1 MLINLYPPPT
11 LDVLSKALQD
21 DTRQSLIQIATAL
34 VLLGAAWLVVR
45 LWRGKEAPA
54 NSVWFGD
61 QLIDGVLFPVMALAL
76 SIFTQYGLL
85 RLGVWNP
92 PVPVFL
98 VFVQMLMYLVLI
110 RLSVRVLETAFPNR
124 GWVKTVER
132 TVSWM
137 VWAVIVMWLTGVLP
151 DVVGELEAVKFPIGD
166 KNELSLMKILIGG
179 LTCAIVLVLTLW
191 FSGVIERRLLDG
203 PADEMSMRKIGANLV
218 RALLIFIGLI
228 IAMPAVGIDMTT
240 LSVLGGGLGVG
251 LGFGLQKVT
260 ANYVSGFVI
269 LAEGSLRI
277 GDVVKIDGFEGRVTD
292 IATRY
297 TVIRSA
303 GGRESVV
310 PNEMLISQRV
320 ESLSL
325 ADTRVQLTTVVQVA
339 YGTDLD
345 VLRPALTEVIRN
357 VPRVVADPAP
367 NVLLSAFQADGLE
380 LTCAF
385 WIEDPDK
392 STSLVRSDVNLAV
405 LAELTRRNIEIPF
418 PQRVVRQAQA

>member
-21 DTRQSLIQIATAL
+21 DTRQSLIQMATAV
-34 VLLGAAWLVVR
+34 VLLGVAWLVVR

-54 NSVWFGD
+54 NSVLFGE
-61 QLIDGVLFPVMALAL
+61 QIIDGVLFPVMALAL
-76 SIFTQYGLL
+76 SIFTQYGLI
-85 RLGVWNP
+85 RLGVWNS

-98 VFVQMLMYLVLI
+98 VFVQMLMYLMLI
-110 RLSVRVLETAFPNR
+110 RLSVRVLETAFPKR
-124 GWVKTVER
+124 GWVKSVER
-132 TVSWM
+132 TVSWL

-191 FSGVIERRLLDG
+191 VSGVIERRLLDG
-203 PADEMSMRKIGANLV
+203 PTDEMSMRKIGANLV
-218 RALLIFIGLI
+218 RALLIFLGLM
-228 IAMPAVGIDMTT
+228 IALPAVGIDLTT

-269 LAEGSLRI
+269 LAEGALRI
-277 GDVVKIDGFEGRVTD
+277 GDVVRIDGFEGRITD

-297 TVIRSA
+297 TVIRA
-303 GGRESVV
+303 ANGRESVV
-310 PNEMLISQRV
+310 PNEMLISQRL

-325 ADTRVQLTTVVQVA
+325 ADTRVQLSTLVQVA

-345 VLRPALTEVIRN
+345 ELRPALIEVVSR
-357 VPRVVADPAP
+357 VPRVVADPGP

-380 LTCAF
+380 LTIAF

-392 STSLVRSDVNLAV
+392 STGLVRSDVNLAV
-405 LAELTRRNIEIPF
+405 LAELTRRNVEIPF
-418 PQRVVRQAQA
+418 PQRVVRQLQN

>member
-1 MLINLYPPPT
+1 MLVNFYSPPT
-11 LDVLSKALQD
+11 LDVLGTALQT
-21 DTRQSLIQIATAL
+21 DTRYSLVQVVTAL
-34 VLLGAAWLVVR
+34 LVLAVAWLLVR
-45 LWRGKEAPA
+45 LWRGRESPVH
-54 NSVWFGD
+54 SVWFGE
-61 QLIDGVLFPVMALAL
+61 QVIDGVLFPVMTLAL
-76 SIFTQYGLL
+76 SVFTQYGLL
-85 RLGVWNP
+85 RLQVWDRP
-92 PVPVFL
+92 APVFM
-98 VFVQMLMYLVLI
+98 VFVQMLIYLALI
-110 RLSVRVLETAFPNR
+110 RLAVRVLETAFPDR

-137 VWAVIVMWLTGVLP
+137 VWVLIVMWLTGVLP
-151 DVVGELEAVKFPIGD
+151 DVMSELEAVKLPIGD
-166 KNELSLMKILIGG
+166 KNELSLKKILIGG

-191 FSGVIERRLLDG
+191 VSGVIERRLLDG

-218 RALLIFIGLI
+218 RALLIFIGLM

-277 GDVVKIDGFEGRVTD
+277 GDVVKVDGFEGRVTD

-345 VLRPALTEVIRN
+345 VLRPALLDVVRQ
-357 VPRVVADPAP
+357 VPRVVMEPAP

-380 LTCAF
+380 LTIAF

-405 LAELTRRNIEIPF
+405 LAELIRRGIEIPF
-418 PQRVVRQAQA
+418 PQRVIRQIPV